1 MDAAHKSGVAR
12 EVVDD
17 AKACLAVLLPH
28 EQVERRSAIQQSLA
42 TALKKAAT
50 EAERVNDMIYHLD
63 IPPASSIPLIKGT
76 VIVREDP
83 VVDPISQAASD
94 ELIFAKLE
102 SWGITRACGAVFARQ
117 TWRCMNDSSPVV
129 KILFHVTEIYR
140 DRREN
145 WIDNELVET
154 QHELDQASSRY
165 DTTLNVRT
173 HEIEPRSSAC

>member
-17 AKACLAVLLPH
+17 AKVCLAVLLPQ
-28 EQVERRSAIQQSLA
+28 EQVERRSGIQQSLA

-63 IPPASSIPLIKGT
+63 IPPASSIPRIKGT
-76 VIVREDP
+76 VIVREDL
-83 VVDPISQAASD
+83 VVDPISQTASD

-102 SWGITRACGAVFARQ
+102 SWGITRACGAVFVRQAR
-117 TWRCMNDSSPVV
+117 RCMNNSSHPVT

-154 QHELDQASSRY
+154 QHELDQALSRY
-165 DTTLNVRT
+165 DTAECT
-173 HEIEPRSSAC
+173 HPRN